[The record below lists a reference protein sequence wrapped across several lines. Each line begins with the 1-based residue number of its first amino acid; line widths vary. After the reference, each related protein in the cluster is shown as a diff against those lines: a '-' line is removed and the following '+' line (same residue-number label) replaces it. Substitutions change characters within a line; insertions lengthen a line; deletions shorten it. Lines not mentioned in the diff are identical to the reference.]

1 MAVYIT
7 KKQSWIRFLASFF
20 PGAGLA
26 ALLCVL
32 VAGPRL
38 GSLYDAL
45 LRRRP
50 ALGVSRELLIIDTL
64 APGDLPGLDVSDN
77 ILEPSAAASVLLTM
91 TELKAGT
98 LIVQVPILGLSAGG
112 SAEEDEIR
120 YRFDEEFGVLS
131 RNIRNLFDAIRT
143 GSVAPGD
150 SARYVGEL
158 VELSERGKERLVAAL
173 VRRDEEGITG
183 LEKAARA
190 FGNVRRPGDLLVQVI
205 KRGSSGPAGREAL
218 ADWGEYSRVQADRDG
233 KLRRIAPVKT
243 GFSPEAREGQVLE
256 HIIYGALKTRY
267 SRSEIETAETGP
279 VLRIQ
284 ERAGGVDRTLPLDRD
299 GALLFEVPQK
309 GEHFRRIYLKD
320 FLDYDEADRN
330 LRRLLGEAESLGI
343 YSGLEGE
350 RNPGYLY
357 DHALSLREDMLES
370 DPAEPGKEEQKA
382 AWIDARNAY
391 FKSLEDFLYGPS
403 EMNLVGGYEELM
415 AEALGEEGIARL
427 TELRD
432 SLIRAFVGLREKYNE
447 VLELRTSLEAAL
459 TGSFCILGPSGPEGG
474 EGRGEG
480 VSASFP
486 GNLLRLFR
494 QGAQEPAP
502 EFSGVESSALLANSL
517 LTGRAVAPGRVLW
530 LLLGG
535 AACALLAGLLLRT
548 MGAALSLV
556 TGALFSLLSGAAFSW
571 SFILSGIW
579 LDPLVPAA
587 ASAAAALVSFVWALV
602 LKGRFSRQFRLCYGP
617 AISGASLRRVIREGK
632 PRPAEAVTVWAAVV
646 AVRNPGLMAQ
656 EDRVNPRSGAE
667 ASLAFREKAAGYF
680 RRAGGTVVGSED
692 DLLLAC
698 FGSPLERIALG
709 GRKASSPYA
718 DNAHARYAPAV
729 RAAGF
734 VTELLSKEESR
745 LWSYAIDTGEC
756 TFTWSPLSGYSAFGR
771 PAVRAR
777 ILSTLASRYR
787 ARVII
792 TAQVNDALPDLPARK
807 LDVLKERDGT
817 GGEAFYELKVGI

>member
-1 MAVYIT
+1 
-7 KKQSWIRFLASFF
+7 
-20 PGAGLA
+20 
-26 ALLCVL
+26 
-32 VAGPRL
+32 
-38 GSLYDAL
+38 
-45 LRRRP
+45 
-50 ALGVSRELLIIDTL
+50 
-64 APGDLPGLDVSDN
+64 
-77 ILEPSAAASVLLTM
+77 M
-91 TELKAGT
+91 TELKAAT

-112 SAEEDEIR
+112 SAEENEIR
-120 YRFDEEFGVLS
+120 YRFDEEFGLLN

-173 VRRDEEGITG
+173 VRRDEEGIAE

-205 KRGSSGPAGREAL
+205 KRGSSDPAGREAL

-233 KLRRIAPVKT
+233 KLRRIAPVKA
-243 GFSPEAREGQVLE
+243 GFSSEEHEGQVLE
-256 HIIYGALKTRY
+256 HIIYGALKTHY
-267 SRSEIETAETGP
+267 ARSEIEMTERGP

-284 ERAGGVDRTLPLDRD
+284 ERAGGISRIIPLDRD

-309 GEHFRRIYLKD
+309 GEDSRRIHLKD

-330 LRRLLGEAESLGI
+330 LRRLLGESGPLGI

-357 DHALSLREDMLES
+357 DYALSLREDMLES
-370 DPAEPGKEEQKA
+370 DPAEPGREEKKA

-403 EMNLVGGYEELM
+403 EMNLVDRYEELI
-415 AEALGEEGIARL
+415 ALETLGEEGIERL
-427 TELRD
+427 IQLRD
-432 SLIRAFVGLREKYNE
+432 SLIRAFVGLREKYSQ

-459 TGSFCILGPSGPEGG
+459 AGSFCILGPSGPGTAAVPGG
-474 EGRGEG
+474 D
-480 VSASFP
+480 ASFP

-494 QGAQEPAP
+494 PGREEPVP

-517 LTGRAVAPGRVLW
+517 LTGRAVTPGRPLW

-535 AACALLAGLLLRT
+535 AACAFLVSLLLRT
-548 MGAALSLV
+548 AGAALSLALGV
-556 TGALFSLLSGAAFSW
+556 LFSFLSAAAFSW
-571 SFILSGIW
+571 SFILSGVW
-579 LDPLVPAA
+579 LDPLVPGA
-587 ASAAAALVSFVWALV
+587 ASATAALASFIQALG
-602 LKGRFSRQFRLCYGP
+602 LKGRLSRQFRLCYGP
-617 AISGASLRRVIREGK
+617 AVSGPNLRRVIREGK
-632 PRPAEAVTVWAAVV
+632 PRPAEAVTVRAAVV

-656 EDRVNPRSGAE
+656 EDRANPRSGADV
-667 ASLAFREKAAGYF
+667 SLAFREKAAEYF
-680 RRAGGTVVGSED
+680 RRAGGTVIGSEG

-734 VTELLSKEESR
+734 VAELLGREDSR
-745 LWSYAIDTGEC
+745 LWLYALDTGEC

-777 ILSTLASRYR
+777 ILSGLAPRYR
-787 ARVII
+787 AQVII
-792 TAQVNDALPDLPARK
+792 TAQINDALPDLPARK
-807 LDVLKERDGT
+807 LDILRERDGA
-817 GGEAFYELKVGI
+817 GSEAFYELKIRV